1 MTPRGNHLRPI
12 KEAIM
17 TSPTRVHRRAVH
29 RAPLGIAVATIS
41 FALCLSGC
49 TADVHLPSAPSGSG
63 ADSGLQPKTS
73 DEPSTGDQ
81 ESGDRE
87 SEPVN
92 IDTSDSERDS
102 FAAVQAELDD
112 AVEVVD
118 QFWETHWSEFYTG
131 AYGAPTVVGTYDYSD
146 PADTTS
152 CLGELAPPDNAIYCP
167 DHSVMWE
174 KGLMEE
180 AYAAGDA
187 FVYLIVAHEWGHAIQ
202 AQIAASEVWNAS
214 ELQADCFAGA
224 ALFGAA
230 ADGTLLFEEGDA
242 AEITNG
248 LTTLA
253 DLTAWTDT
261 SDHGDPFDRIDAFN
275 DGRTLGVAGC
285 YPRS

>member
-1 MTPRGNHLRPI
+1 MNSTNSTNLGDLR
-12 KEAIM
+12 
-17 TSPTRVHRRAVH
+17 SN
-29 RAPLGIAVATIS
+29 PLGIVAVAIS
-41 FALCLSGC
+41 LMLCLSGC
-49 TADVHLPSAPSGSG
+49 TLDVHLPPTPSSSDGDAGS
-63 ADSGLQPKTS
+63 TT
-73 DEPSTGDQ
+73 EPSVKPETVPD
-81 ESGDRE
+81 ERE
-87 SEPVN
+87 PVDSEPEAVVVAPA
-92 IDTSDSERDS
+92 DLDRRS
-102 FAAVQAELDD
+102 FAVVQTELDD
-112 AVEVVD
+112 AVRVVD
-118 QFWETHWSEFYTG
+118 GFWQTHWSEFYTG
-131 AYGAPTVVGTYDYSD
+131 VYEAPTVVGTYDYSD
-146 PADTTS
+146 PTDTTS
-152 CLGELAPPDNAIYCP
+152 CLGELAPPDNAIYCA

-174 KGLMEE
+174 KALMEE

-202 AQIAASEVWNAS
+202 ARIAASEVWNAS

-224 ALFGAA
+224 VLFGAA

-285 YPRS
+285 YPHG